1 LRVRHAKEA
10 DDVIVI
16 RTVVNPDPAAR
27 RNLVAALTGP
37 GAPVGVRACV
47 ERDDLVSVT
56 FDDAVTRSELIDDLI
71 TIETHFVAAGVDGL
85 DDDEAARL
93 AGIGLDEPDLD
104 ATRILERYV
113 VGLE

>member
-1 LRVRHAKEA
+1 
-10 DDVIVI
+10 VIVV

-27 RNLVAALTGP
+27 RNLVAAMTGP

-56 FDDAVTRSELIDDLI
+56 FDDAVTRAELIDDLI
-71 TIETHFVAAGVDGL
+71 TIETHFVAGDGAGL

-93 AGIGLDEPDLD
+93 AGVGLDEPDLD
-104 ATRILERYV
+104 ASRILERYL

>member
-1 LRVRHAKEA
+1 M
-10 DDVIVI
+10 IVV

-37 GAPVGVRACV
+37 GAPVGIRACV

-56 FDDAVTRSELIDDLI
+56 FDDAVTGAELIDDVI
-71 TIETHFVAAGVDGL
+71 TIETHFVPHEHDTL

-93 AGIGLDEPDLD
+93 ASVGLGDPELD
-104 ATRILERYV
+104 AGRILERYL

>member
-1 LRVRHAKEA
+1 M
-10 DDVIVI
+10 IVV

-56 FDDAVTRSELIDDLI
+56 FDDAVTHAELIDDMI
-71 TIETHFVAAGVDGL
+71 TIETHFVPPERDAL

-93 AGIGLDEPDLD
+93 ASVGLGDPGLD
-104 ATRILERYV
+104 AGRILERYL

>member
-1 LRVRHAKEA
+1 
-10 DDVIVI
+10 VIVV

-56 FDDAVTRSELIDDLI
+56 FDDAVTRAELIDDLI
-71 TIETHFVAAGVDGL
+71 TIETHFVATDAGDL
-85 DDDEAARL
+85 SDDEAARL
-93 AGIGLDEPDLD
+93 ASVGLEDPELD
-104 ATRILERYV
+104 GTRILERYL

>member
-1 LRVRHAKEA
+1 M
-10 DDVIVI
+10 IVV

-37 GAPVGVRACV
+37 GAPVGVQSCV

-56 FDDAVTRSELIDDLI
+56 FDDAVTRSEVIDDLI
-71 TIETHFVAAGVDGL
+71 TIETHFVATDRGAL

-104 ATRILERYV
+104 ARRILERYV

>member
-1 LRVRHAKEA
+1 M
-10 DDVIVI
+10 IVV

-56 FDDAVTRSELIDDLI
+56 FDDAVTHAELIDDVI
-71 TIETHFVAAGVDGL
+71 TIETHFVPPEHDAL

-93 AGIGLDEPDLD
+93 ASVGLGDPELD
-104 ATRILERYV
+104 AGRILERYL